1 MAIEI
6 KEQSDEGKLNCPVCN
21 KKIYD
26 EESVSETFC
35 NHTLFIATNEGGFE
49 FCDDRVKNDL
59 NIPLNEDINEYIE
72 NNLEL
77 DVNELTNKISIPNS
91 IKIIINTTSP
101 SMLELYYGYM
111 E

>member
-35 NHTLFIATNEGGFE
+35 NHTLFIAT
-49 FCDDRVKNDL
+49 
-59 NIPLNEDINEYIE
+59 
-72 NNLEL
+72 
-77 DVNELTNKISIPNS
+77 
-91 IKIIINTTSP
+91 
-101 SMLELYYGYM
+101 
-111 E
+111 